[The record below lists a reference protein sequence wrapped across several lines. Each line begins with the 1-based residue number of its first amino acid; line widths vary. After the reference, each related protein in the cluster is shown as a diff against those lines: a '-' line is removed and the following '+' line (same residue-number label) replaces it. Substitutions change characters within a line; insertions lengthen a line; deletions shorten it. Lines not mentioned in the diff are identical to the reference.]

1 MTPFFMLMKKILFI
15 LGHPVTMFNL
25 IFVGMLLLIQVVH
38 TKAHVTLDADVH
50 GHVFR
55 TLKKNPELARTTCYE
70 LGMTSK

>member
-1 MTPFFMLMKKILFI
+1 MLMKKILYV
-15 LGHPVTMFNL
+15 LGHPVTMVNL
-25 IFVGMLLLIQVVH
+25 SFVGMLLVIQFVH
-38 TKAHVTLDADVH
+38 TKAHLTLETDVH